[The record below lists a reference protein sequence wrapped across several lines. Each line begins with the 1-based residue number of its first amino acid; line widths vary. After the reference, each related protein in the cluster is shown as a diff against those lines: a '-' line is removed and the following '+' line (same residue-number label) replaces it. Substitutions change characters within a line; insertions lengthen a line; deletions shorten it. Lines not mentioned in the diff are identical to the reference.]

1 MKNAELIAY
10 AHAYISY
17 ILPRIKIKIREIIIF
32 GSVARGDF
40 DQDSDIDLFFDVLN
54 QKDALLLEQE
64 LKRLGQKFYESKISE
79 IWKQKGFTNRI
90 AAKVGILEQWG
101 LKGSVLAEGIT
112 LQAKYKGNLPGEGY
126 MLLSFS
132 PIKDITKRNRITRA
146 LFGREE
152 KGFKREGM
160 VMNVGGRRISPTVFL
175 VPLQFS
181 REIISF
187 LRKEK
192 VDIEFRE
199 IWSLEKL

>member
-1 MKNAELIAY
+1 MKETELVAY
-10 AHAYISY
+10 THAYLSY
-17 ILPRIKIKIREIIIF
+17 ILPRVKTKIREIILF

-54 QKDALLLEQE
+54 ENDALLLKKE
-64 LKRLGQKFYESKISE
+64 LKLFDPKFYESKIYE

-90 AAKVGILEQWG
+90 SAKVGILDQWE
-101 LKGSVLAEGIT
+101 LRGSVLAEGIT
-112 LQAKYKGNLPGEGY
+112 LQAKYHRGLPGEGY

-132 PIKDITKRNRITRA
+132 PIRDITKRNRITRA

-152 KGFKREGM
+152 KGFKKDGM
-160 VMNVGGRRISPTVFL
+160 VSKVGGRRISPTVFL

-192 VDIEFRE
+192 VDIELRE
-199 IWSLEKL
+199 IWGLEKL